1 MSKAELFTEL
11 TNLVDVDPFALLG
24 ISVSADEKRI
34 VKRYRQI
41 AKQLHPDVLGGNDKT
56 QSLAP
61 PIDALPGSSTSSPTA
76 ERLDPAIAAQVI
88 ARIVNPSYQK
98 LKHEN
103 GRQEMLST
111 LRFRVRRL
119 SRAEKLIPT
128 FHNARTLANISDIEV
143 NVFYEQ
149 ALSQL
154 AQSQFHS
161 IETLHAH
168 ALEVGQLNLVFLL
181 RKMENVV
188 IRTKRTGLIVNPLM
202 PTAASNL
209 SAVSSVA
216 VAFTGLSA
224 GLSADHEAVE
234 EASAIAPAIDYAHKH
249 TIRAK
254 TYLSQQNYESA
265 IRELR
270 EALKLRPQ
278 NPELHSMI
286 GQVYYK
292 QKMSGMAKSHFRQAL
307 KLKPTHQTAQK
318 YGKLLGISAADID
331 PRPTPEAGEKAPQ
344 KTWIDRFLQRSP

>member
-1 MSKAELFTEL
+1 MPKAELFTEL

-41 AKQLHPDVLGGNDKT
+41 AKQLHPDALTSTHDS
-56 QSLAP
+56 QSLAQP
-61 PIDALPGSSTSSPTA
+61 FDGSTKASTSASM
-76 ERLDPAIAAQVI
+76 EKQLDPAIAAQVI

-119 SRAEKLIPT
+119 SRTEKLIPT

-143 NVFYEQ
+143 DIFYEQ
-149 ALSQL
+149 ALSEL
-154 AQSQFHS
+154 AQSQFRS

-168 ALEVGQLNLVFLL
+168 ALEISQLNLVFLL
-181 RKMENVV
+181 RKMENVT
-188 IRTKRTGLIVNPLM
+188 IRAKRTGLIINPRT
-202 PTAASNL
+202 PTAASSL
-209 SAVSSVA
+209 GSVLSVA
-216 VAFTGLSA
+216 ALPTGLSS
-224 GLSADHEAVE
+224 GREAAAE
-234 EASAIAPAIDYAHKH
+234 TAATAAIAPAIDYAHKH
-249 TIRAK
+249 TIRAI
-254 TYLSQQNYESA
+254 TYLSQKSYGSA

-270 EALKLRPQ
+270 EALKLTPQ

-292 QKMSGMAKSHFRQAL
+292 QNLSGMAKTHFRQAL

-318 YGKLLGISAADID
+318 YGKLLGISAADAAH
-331 PRPTPEAGEKAPQ
+331 RSTPEKAP
-344 KTWIDRFLQRSP
+344 KTPKRPWIDRLLQRSP

>member
-41 AKQLHPDVLGGNDKT
+41 AKQLHPDALT
-56 QSLAP
+56 SAP
-61 PIDALPGSSTSSPTA
+61 EIQRLNQALDAPTHAQTHTPIGEP
-76 ERLDPAIAAQVI
+76 LDPVIAAQVI

-111 LRFRVRRL
+111 LRLRVRHL
-119 SRAEKLIPT
+119 SRTEKLIPT
-128 FHNARTLANISDIEV
+128 FHSAQSLAHITETEV
-143 NVFYEQ
+143 NIFYEQ

-161 IETLHAH
+161 IETLHTH
-168 ALEVGQLNLVFLL
+168 ALEISQLNLVFLL
-181 RKMENVV
+181 RTMENVV
-188 IRTKRTGLIVNPLM
+188 IRPKRTGLIVNPLT
-202 PTAASNL
+202 PTATS
-209 SAVSSVA
+209 SAA
-216 VAFTGLSA
+216 IPTGLSTDHVTA
-224 GLSADHEAVE
+224 GEPA
-234 EASAIAPAIDYAHKH
+234 AIAPEIDYAYKH
-249 TIRAK
+249 TLRAK

-270 EALKLRPQ
+270 EALKLTPQ

-286 GQVYYK
+286 GQIYYK
-292 QKMSGMAKSHFRQAL
+292 QKMSGMAKTHFRQAL

-318 YGKLLGISAADID
+318 YGKLLGISAEDAI
-331 PRPTPEAGEKAPQ
+331 PCSTPEAAKETAQ
-344 KTWIDRFLQRSP
+344 KPWLGRLLQRSP

>member
-24 ISVSADEKRI
+24 ISVSAYEKRI

-41 AKQLHPDVLGGNDKT
+41 AKQLHPDALGGTDKP
-56 QSLAP
+56 QSLAQP
-61 PIDALPGSSTSSPTA
+61 LDAPTSLPTA
-76 ERLDPAIAAQVI
+76 GSLDPAIAAQVI

-119 SRAEKLIPT
+119 SRTEKLIPT
-128 FHNARTLANISDIEV
+128 FHSTQSLANISEIEV

-154 AQSQFHS
+154 ALSQFHS
-161 IETLHAH
+161 IETFHAH
-168 ALEVGQLNLVFLL
+168 ALEIGQLNLVFLL

-188 IRTKRTGLIVNPLM
+188 IRPKRTGLIVNPLM

-216 VAFTGLSA
+216 ASTGLST
-224 GLSADHEAVE
+224 GLSTGHEAAG
-234 EASAIAPAIDYAHKH
+234 EAGAIAPEIDYAHKH

-270 EALKLRPQ
+270 EALKLTPQ

-292 QKMSGMAKSHFRQAL
+292 QKMSGMAKTHFRQAL

-318 YGKLLGISAADID
+318 YGQLLGISAADITH
-331 PRPTPEAGEKAPQ
+331 RPTLEAGEETPKKP
-344 KTWIDRFLQRSP
+344 WLDRLLQRSP